1 MRRGKGH
8 NDKEHIYA
16 EEKAKY
22 KRENATKKEDH
33 VLSKKTI
40 RKIKNCTGDCVTVTV
55 QKGTGW
61 IHWRELSDAPSLF
74 SLGASAQ
81 RGKVRKYCKNKYLRK
96 TKPMVNHPTTRK
108 AEFRAMLQGGSD
120 LRSFCDENHPHRRL
134 WTRL

>member
-1 MRRGKGH
+1 MYTIIK
-8 NDKEHIYA
+8 NIYA

-74 SLGASAQ
+74 SLVASAQ
-81 RGKVRKYCKNKYLRK
+81 RGKVRKYCKTNI
-96 TKPMVNHPTTRK
+96 
-108 AEFRAMLQGGSD
+108 
-120 LRSFCDENHPHRRL
+120 
-134 WTRL
+134 